1 MAPTPLPNTA
11 PVAAIQTGIVSDLDM
26 RLSEN
31 VNIKN
36 HHSSGFDIKSL
47 PLSTK
52 SIINAGA
59 LNISTTAGVAK
70 LTVDYNGNM
79 NSAGYL
85 TTQGAITT
93 ESALNSTSLFVYQN
107 DSTDATSTF
116 SVSSAGEV
124 KASHDLSVG
133 SIFKVTSS
141 TGKIIS
147 GDIASGKI
155 DVTGGITT
163 TTDININSSQIVL
176 GNTGAISAAGD
187 LKINTNKFQV
197 TASNGDV
204 STQGSITAAGNFT
217 ISNNATDWFKIDSAN
232 GNTTIKGTTSG
243 TGDLSINGEYFKVT
257 ASSGDV
263 KLKGK
268 LNVNDKFS
276 VDSNGVVT
284 TIGGFTI
291 ANGPTGSV
299 TEWFKVDSTNGNT
312 TIAGTTSGT
321 GDLTIN
327 GDKFKVTAEHGDVKL
342 KGELNVNDKFK
353 VNKEFGFATSEV
365 PVAKYLA
372 NDSWINESTT
382 EISGTEPVFGST
394 TNNYLTTQEY
404 VDKAI
409 FKQTKRINTMLG
421 SDETVKSFNNVL
433 KVVTAIA
440 GSGSAADALSGL
452 TTNYGT
458 LVDKQEEV
466 KTSLSKALEQ
476 AYNTQLV
483 ACLPTV
489 WADETMPMPI
499 PNATISLMDE
509 KVDGWFFEN
518 LVENTATNKT
528 NKANWYL
535 PVNND
540 MTVGDIKNMY
550 LNAFIGSNQSL
561 PIITI
566 YTVPKASNNYASWAG
581 SRVNFL
587 FSNANPSATYNKTCC
602 LYTGSS
608 PMNVYDAVPT
618 QVWKITTDDGTSNK
632 SAPAE
637 DSINFDRVSLT
648 DKILYICVQTASTAT
663 KSQVKFIANSF
674 NIALKT
680 GTVQF
685 TFSNAGPATN
695 FLYMRSF
702 GMHSDMSVVNQK
714 NADYYK
720 WYVKTYLTPNI
731 TPVNKF
737 NDTNW
742 APL

>member
-11 PVAAIQTGIVSDLDM
+11 PVAAITTGIAVDLDM

-36 HHSSGFDIKSL
+36 NHSSGFDIKSL

-59 LNISTTAGVAK
+59 LNISTNAGVAK

-124 KASHDLSVG
+124 KASSDLSVG
-133 SIFKVTSS
+133 SKFSVTAL
-141 TGKIIS
+141 TGKIASGDIAS

-163 TTDININSSQIVL
+163 TTDININSSKIIL

-197 TASNGDV
+197 TASSGDV

-217 ISNNATDWFKIDSAN
+217 IANGTTDWFKIDSTN
-232 GNTTIKGTTSG
+232 GNTQFA
-243 TGDLSINGEYFKVT
+243 GDLKINTDKFQIT
-257 ASSGDV
+257 ASTGDV
-263 KLKGK
+263 KLKGE
-268 LNVNDKFS
+268 LNVNDKFTVS
-276 VDSNGVVT
+276 TAGVVAAAGNFAVAT
-284 TIGGFTI
+284 DK
-291 ANGPTGSV
+291 
-299 TEWFKVDSTNGNT
+299 FKVDSTNGNT

-327 GDKFKVTAEHGDVKL
+327 VDKFKVTALTGDVKL

-353 VNKEFGFATSEV
+353 VESSNGAATSEFLYTNYTLN
-365 PVAKYLA
+365 ASSSNTSATL
-372 NDSWINESTT
+372 INGEVVNFTSA
-382 EISGTEPVFGST
+382 
-394 TNNYLTTQEY
+394 TNKHLTTQEY
-404 VDKAI
+404 VDREL

-421 SDETVKSFNNVL
+421 SDETVQSFENVL

-440 GSGSAADALSGL
+440 GNGEAVETLTGL
-452 TTNYGT
+452 NSKYDT
-458 LVDKQEEV
+458 LVDKQVEV

-476 AYNTQLV
+476 AYNTELV

-489 WADETMPMPI
+489 WADESVPLPI
-499 PNATISLMDE
+499 PNATISLMNE

-581 SRVNFL
+581 SRINYL
-587 FSNANPSATYNKTCC
+587 FSNANPSAIYNKTCC

-618 QVWKITTDDGTSNK
+618 PVWKITTDDGPSNK

-648 DKILYICVQTASTAT
+648 DKILYIVIQTASTAT

-674 NIALKT
+674 NITLKT

-695 FLYMRSF
+695 FLYMRSV
-702 GMHSDMSVVNQK
+702 GMHSDMSIVAQK

-720 WYVKTYLTPNI
+720 YYVSKYLTPNI
-731 TPVNKF
+731 TPINKF